1 MDSFYVDLS
10 SSQPGTYHILNQSG
24 PFMYS
29 LTFEFYSIL
38 MNFFKFSL
46 IFTCQKWFSHLAY
59 LWTLHPDTPELGLL
73 LETPPRF
80 PYYIFNCLLPHLL
93 APSLQFLIFISSITS
108 VSFLGFLSPFQS
120 SELFIYCHRFGY
132 IFFSFIIII
141 LFLLLTLPS
150 AGSSSFPIFL
160 SLLPFNFHLYFNF
173 FICISCT
180 SH

>member
-1 MDSFYVDLS
+1 
-10 SSQPGTYHILNQSG
+10 
-24 PFMYS
+24 MYS
-29 LTFEFYSIL
+29 LTFEFYCIL
-38 MNFFKFSL
+38 MNFFIFSL
-46 IFTCQKWFSHLAY
+46 IFTSQKWFSHLTC
-59 LWTLHPDTPELGLL
+59 LWTLHPDTTVLGLL
-73 LETPPRF
+73 METTPRF

-132 IFFSFIIII
+132 IFSASGLYYHNF
-141 LFLLLTLPS
+141 FLLLTLLS
-150 AGSSSFPIFL
+150 AGSSSFPNFL
-160 SLLPFNFHLYFNF
+160 AHLPFNFHLYFNF